1 MVAGRGLSLLALLL
15 VGCTTEEW
23 RNADLQLD
31 IVGASW
37 DTEDRARLC
46 VEGVGILE
54 EAMAAGRIG
63 YTGVPDDIEVVLTV
77 DLLDADDTSGAGVR
91 QGRAGPIS
99 FADGDWQSV
108 DWEVC
113 EEDCSGCTSGGE
125 ARAEAGGRLLAVRFQ
140 PEPAD

>member
-1 MVAGRGLSLLALLL
+1 LSLWALLL
-15 VGCTTEEW
+15 AGCTTEEW

-31 IVGASW
+31 IFGASW
-37 DTEDRARLC
+37 DTEERARLC

-77 DLLDADDTSGAGVR
+77 DLLDGDDTSSAGLR

-99 FADGDWQSV
+99 FADGDWQGV
-108 DWEVC
+108 DWTVC
-113 EEDCSGCTSGGE
+113 DGDCPACTSGGD
-125 ARAEAGGRLLAVRFQ
+125 ARADAGGLLLAVRFQ
-140 PEPAD
+140 PESED